1 MICNEVME
9 LAPLYWTNE
18 LDAAR
23 TAAFREH
30 ILACAECKEAM
41 DEQYSLDSCLR
52 ETVLA
57 EPVNTHN
64 LEARVLHA
72 IAEPPAPI
80 RMRGPLWRVASVAA
94 AAVLLLTAF
103 FVYRTITNSRVVA
116 KVYADAA
123 DDHRDEV
130 IQQQPRKWLT
140 DQERIAA
147 LAERHGV
154 SITTLSS
161 MAPAGYHLDRARVC
175 RLNGRSYLHVVYSGT
190 KGAQEYSAFLRKRD
204 GETLPG
210 SVHEKSNGKEIY
222 VATRGTDHVAGVQ
235 SADLTAFIVTDLPGD
250 AALHEAEFVAS
261 VF

>member
-1 MICNEVME
+1 MICNEIME

-23 TAAFREH
+23 LAAFREH
-30 ILACAECKEAM
+30 ILVCAECKEAM
-41 DEQYSLDSCLR
+41 DEQHALDSSLR

-80 RMRGPLWRVASVAA
+80 RMRGPLWRVASIAA
-94 AAVLLLTAF
+94 AAVLLLTTF
-103 FVYRTITNSRVVA
+103 FVYRTISNSRVA

-154 SITTLSS
+154 SIATLSS

-204 GETLPG
+204 GESLPG
-210 SVHEKSNGKEIY
+210 SVHEKSNGKEIH
-222 VATRGTDHVAGVQ
+222 VATRGADHVAGVQ